1 MIRFTFRKGLR
12 FNERQQTW
20 TLIRRLA
27 NQKLQLEDDAGEI
40 VTYTESELLSR
51 WLKRELVIDESCL
64 SDPDAIFRT
73 ATPRDLSTYPAS
85 IRTESLRRLK
95 YVVALDGCN
104 VTSVSKLLQ
113 PQISKIAA
121 TIGDPKPPSPMT
133 LYRWLKSYRMS
144 RAGAQMV
151 SMRHRS
157 GRPKNNA
164 ADDLLEES
172 ISTVYLD
179 QQQHSVSDVYND
191 VCARVK
197 KVNKGLDQASQI
209 RCPSRATVYRRVEGL
224 EKEIVDRARLGK
236 NAAER
241 KYRPVLGTVKVSK
254 VLERIEVDHTP
265 LDVIII
271 DADTNLPLGRPWLT
285 IAIDRY
291 SRVIMGFYV
300 AFHEPSSFTIL
311 QCLKRAVLPKDE
323 WLSKYPD
330 IQTKWPCHGIPE
342 LIATD
347 NGMDLHSAAFS
358 DICFELGIQLLF
370 CPAKKPEYKGS
381 VERFFRTISE
391 GLVHKL
397 PGTVFSNIKQRGDYP
412 SEELAA
418 IDLKTLMHLLTK
430 WVVEIYH
437 CSKHRKLGMT
447 PLDKWYES
455 APNCCIELPAYPDQL
470 DVLVGIPAERTLF
483 RYGLEI
489 DNLMYNSDELQT
501 IFLRL
506 GADARTKVKLKY
518 YEDDVS
524 YIHAFHPPTETYIRV
539 PAVDWDYAQK
549 LNRHV
554 HTLIQAAAREK
565 YGSRINISRLLEV
578 KDEIQKMVS
587 DAINSKK
594 MRERKRAAS
603 LKKRDSE
610 AVIKE
615 TQSPIEQARAKSR
628 SAKPKSNIQLDSG
641 LDDKLPVFTVSARN
655 VRKSGAKDAQ

>member
-12 FNERQQTW
+12 FNERQRTW

-27 NQKLQLEDDAGEI
+27 NQKLQLEDEAGEI
-40 VTYTESELLSR
+40 VTYTEPELLSR

-64 SDPDAIFRT
+64 SDPDSVFRI
-73 ATPRDLSTYPAS
+73 ATPRDLATYPES

-95 YVVALDGCN
+95 YVVALDGCP
-104 VTSVSKLLQ
+104 VTSVRQRLQ
-113 PQISKIAA
+113 PQINKIAA
-121 TIGDPKPPSPMT
+121 MIGDPKPPSPMT
-133 LYRWLKSYRMS
+133 LYRWLKSYRTS
-144 RAGAQMV
+144 PSGAQLV

-157 GRPKNNA
+157 GRPKSNA

-172 ISTVYLD
+172 ISTLYLN

-191 VCARVK
+191 VRSRVEK
-197 KVNKGLDQASQI
+197 ANKASDRSSHI
-209 RCPSRATVYRRVEGL
+209 RCPSRATVYRRLEGL

-241 KYRPVLGTVKVSK
+241 KYRPVLGTVKVGK
-254 VLERIEVDHTP
+254 ILERIEVDHTP
-265 LDVIII
+265 LDLLII
-271 DADTNLPLGRPWLT
+271 DEETNLPLGRPWLT
-285 IAIDRY
+285 VAIDKY
-291 SRVIMGFYV
+291 SRAILGFYV

-311 QCLKRAVLPKDE
+311 QCIKRAILPKDG
-323 WLSKYPD
+323 WLSNYPD
-330 IQTKWPCHGIPE
+330 IQAKWPCHGIPE

-391 GLVHKL
+391 GLIHRL
-397 PGTVFSNIKQRGDYP
+397 PGTVFSNVKQRGDYP

-455 APNCCIELPAYPDQL
+455 APDCCIELPAYPEQL
-470 DVLVGIPAERTLF
+470 DVLVGIPTERTLF
-483 RYGLEI
+483 RYGLEV
-489 DNLMYNSDELQT
+489 DNLMYNSEELQT

-506 GADARTKVKLKY
+506 GSDARSKIKLKY

-539 PAVDWDYAQK
+539 PAVDWDYAQG

-554 HTLIQAAAREK
+554 HTLIQAAVREQH
-565 YGSRINISRLLEV
+565 GSRVNISRLLEV
-578 KDEIQKMVS
+578 KDEIQKTVS
-587 DAINSKK
+587 DAIKNKK
-594 MRERKRAAS
+594 MRERKRGAT

-615 TQSPIEQARAKSR
+615 AQSPIEQART
-628 SAKPKSNIQLDSG
+628 KPKSVKLKQTLQLDSG
-641 LDDKLPVFTVSARN
+641 LDDDLPSFKVSTRSARSLG
-655 VRKSGAKDAQ
+655 VKDAQ